1 MSAYRWLR
9 PVLFALDAEVS
20 HDLVLRS
27 MTFAS
32 GHPSLL
38 ARIEHRYR
46 ARIPDDPVKVMG
58 LTFPNPVGLA
68 AGLDKQASAA
78 PALCALGFGF
88 VELGTVTPEPQPG
101 NKRPRMFR
109 LAADGAI
116 INRMGFNSRGL
127 DVFLH
132 NLRRRRPRCVTGINI
147 GKNAATPMERALDD
161 YLIGLRA
168 VYDDADYVTVNIS
181 SPNTAGLRDL
191 QQDTGLRVLLAGLK
205 RCRFELSDQ
214 VGRRVPIAIKIAPD
228 LESDEI
234 AAIARLCVEY
244 GMDAVIATNT
254 TVTRPVPASCKY
266 ADESGGLSGAPLAA
280 RSTEVVAELSRALDG
295 ALPIIAAGGI
305 MSGTDA
311 VERLR
316 AGATLVQLYTGL
328 VYRGPDLV
336 AEVAD
341 AIRRHRPPQK
351 GDGGIIS

>member
-9 PVLFALDAEVS
+9 PALFALDAEVS
-20 HDLVLRS
+20 HDIVLRALG
-27 MTFAS
+27 FAS
-32 GHPSLL
+32 RHPALL

-46 ARIPDDPVKVMG
+46 ARIPDDPVKAMG
-58 LTFPNPVGLA
+58 LTFANPVGLA

-78 PALCALGFGF
+78 PALCAPGFGF

-109 LAADGAI
+109 LTADGAI

-132 NLRRRRPRCVTGINI
+132 NLRRYRPRCVTGINI

-205 RCRFELSDQ
+205 RCRFELSDR

-228 LESDEI
+228 LEGDEV
-234 AAIARLCVEY
+234 AAIARLCIEY

-254 TVTRPVPASCKY
+254 TVTRPVPAGRKY

-305 MSGTDA
+305 MSGADA
-311 VERLR
+311 VERLQ

-336 AEVAD
+336 AEVAE
-341 AIRRHRPPQK
+341 AVRRYRQGSH
-351 GDGGIIS
+351 